1 MLRWIE
7 RLLAGFGLL
16 VILSLFA
23 FLATYE
29 TVPTRN
35 CDLNHFDTILVLGYP
50 TLLNGQPSP
59 EQRER
64 VAEGVREF
72 KAGRAEHMI
81 FSGGTSENQFV
92 EGQVMAKLAVD
103 QGVPPSAIVVEGQAQ
118 NTIQNIYFSDRIM
131 EQKGWTSV
139 EVVSSPS
146 HLPRAALI
154 LEHYHFQWKE
164 HASQWPLEYDWRRLG
179 TVYAGEIVETCV
191 RRWRG
196 FPPSS
201 FLPTRYAS

>member
-16 VILSLFA
+16 VVLSLLFV
-23 FLATYE
+23 FATYK
-29 TVPTRN
+29 TIPAGN
-35 CDLNHFDTILVLGYP
+35 CDLTHFDTILVLGYP
-50 TLLNGQPSP
+50 TLLSGQASP

-81 FSGGTSENQFV
+81 FSGGPTENQFV
-92 EGQVMAKLAVD
+92 EGEVMAKLAEE
-103 QGVPPSAIVVEGQAQ
+103 QGVPPSAIVVEGEAQ
-118 NTIQNIYFSDRIM
+118 NTIQNIYFSDQIM
-131 EQKGWTSV
+131 QRRGWTSV

-146 HLPRAALI
+146 HLPRAGLI

-164 HASQWPLEYDWRRLG
+164 HASQWPPEYGWRQLAL
-179 TVYAGEIVETCV
+179 VYASEVTETCV

-196 FPPSS
+196 FSPSP
-201 FLPTRYAS
+201 FLPPRYAS